1 MKINFSQA
9 IKGSSSFGI
18 ASGIITTLGLIV
30 GINASTHSKT
40 AVIGAILTIAI
51 ADSFSDA
58 LGMHFSEEAG
68 NDDDTAVWEA
78 TIVTFLTKLLI
89 PLTFIIP
96 VLIFKL
102 DTAIWV
108 NILWSFSILTMLSYI
123 LAKHHRK
130 DPKLAILE
138 HLFITIVVI
147 IITYYLGGWIESY
160 FKIK

>member
-9 IKGSSSFGI
+9 IKGSSSFGVT
-18 ASGIITTLGLIV
+18 SGIITTLGLIV
-30 GINASTHSKT
+30 GINASTHSKA
-40 AVIGAILTIAI
+40 AVIGSILTIAV

-58 LGMHFSEEAG
+58 LGIHFSEESG

-96 VLIFKL
+96 VLLFKL

-108 NILWSFSILTMLSYI
+108 NIIWSFSILTILSYI

-130 DPKLAILE
+130 DPKMAILE

-147 IITYYLGGWIESY
+147 IITFYLGGWIENY
-160 FKIK
+160 FKI